1 MVTATRWLLL
11 PLAVSLVLYVAGA
24 ALSET
29 LSGETVRLHEGEVV
43 SSSVPTLTNDAGMVR
58 VERSMVGGLAPGQS
72 TAMSGLRLDGGVV
85 AVPEPSA
92 GVQGVVAMLGLG
104 LLAAWRGSR
113 ATGRTRGSHWGAG
126 SNGHSWG
133 EGVSR

>member
-1 MVTATRWLLL
+1 MMTCTRRSSLA
-11 PLAVSLVLYVAGA
+11 LAVSLLLCIAGA

-43 SSSVPTLTNDAGMVR
+43 SSSVPTLTNDAGTVR

-72 TAMSGLRLDGGVV
+72 TAASGLRLDGGVV

-92 GVQGVVAMLGLG
+92 GVQGVVAMLGLV
-104 LLAAWRGSR
+104 LLAWWRGR
-113 ATGRTRGSHWGAG
+113 VRR
-126 SNGHSWG
+126 
-133 EGVSR
+133 